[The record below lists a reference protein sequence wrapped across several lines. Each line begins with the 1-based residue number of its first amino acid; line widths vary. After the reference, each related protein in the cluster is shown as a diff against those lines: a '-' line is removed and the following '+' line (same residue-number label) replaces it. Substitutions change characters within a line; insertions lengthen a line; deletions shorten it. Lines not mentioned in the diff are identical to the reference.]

1 MQHYGI
7 LSLLPVAVVIVLV
20 FFTRRTAAS
29 LLAGTVVG
37 AVLLYGKGFPRPWLD
52 VVYGVMGSELW
63 IWLVLV
69 CGFFGSLVALF
80 EKSGGILGFTA
91 VAARFCRGEKSTL
104 LGAWLLGVEIFVDDW
119 LSILSVGA
127 AMRQATDRF
136 RIPREMLA
144 FLSNATASSVCV
156 IVPTSTWGVFMISQL
171 VSSGVCPAGEGIGT
185 FLRTLPLLFYPLLAL
200 LCGLLFALGI
210 LPKFGPMKA
219 AYRDA
224 RRSEREGGEKPG
236 ETEQKPSNPL
246 NFILPVALITAIT
259 IATGEILYGTLA
271 CLVFCA
277 VLYLPQRLMGP
288 GEYLDTVIAG
298 FKDMIGVLFIVTSAF
313 LLRDINALL
322 GMPEYVIGAAK
333 AAMSPQLLPVT
344 AFLLVTALGVAA
356 GNFWGICAIAFP
368 VIIPIARA
376 LDGNLLL
383 TAAAIISATAA
394 ASHLCFYGSEST
406 LACSAAR
413 IENVRYAQ
421 TAVPLLMIPFVLSAL
436 CFLGAGILLG

>member
-1 MQHYGI
+1 MERYGL

-37 AVLLYGKGFPRPWLD
+37 AVLLYGKNFPKPWLD
-52 VVYGVMGSELW
+52 VVYGVMGSDLW

-80 EKSGGILGFTA
+80 EKSGGILGFTG
-91 VAARFCRGEKSTL
+91 VAARFCRGERRTL
-104 LGAWLLGVEIFVDDW
+104 LGAWLLGVVIFVDDW

-144 FLSNATASSVCV
+144 FVSNATASSVCV

-171 VSSGVCPAGEGIGT
+171 VSSGVCPAEDGMGT
-185 FLRTLPLLFYPLLAL
+185 FLHTLPLLFYPLLAL
-200 LCGLLFALGI
+200 LCGLLFALGV
-210 LPKFGPMKA
+210 LPKFGPMKT
-219 AYRDA
+219 AYRDLRA
-224 RRSEREGGEKPG
+224 AKHREEEENDIDGP
-236 ETEQKPSNPL
+236 KPSSPL
-246 NFILPVALITAIT
+246 NFLLPVALITAIT
-259 IATGEILYGTLA
+259 IVTGEILYGTLA

-277 VLYLPQRLMGP
+277 VLYLPQKLMGP
-288 GEYLDTVIAG
+288 GEYLDAVIAG

-313 LLRDINALL
+313 ILRDINALL

-368 VIIPIARA
+368 VIIPIAQA

-383 TAAAIISATAA
+383 TAAA
-394 ASHLCFYGSEST
+394 SHICFYGSEST
-406 LACSAAR
+406 LACSAAQ

-421 TAVPLLMIPFVLSAL
+421 TAVPMLMVPFVLSAL

>member
-1 MQHYGI
+1 MEHYGI

-52 VVYGVMGSELW
+52 VVYGVMCSELW

-91 VAARFCRGEKSTL
+91 VAARCCRGERSTL
-104 LGAWLLGVEIFVDDW
+104 LGAWLLGVVIFVDDW

-127 AMRQATDRF
+127 AMRQGTDRF

-219 AYRDA
+219 AYRDE